1 MRNMLS
7 LFVFLCILS
16 CSTAQIS
23 EDGFYG
29 EAFKSKEFIELNV
42 LTQQM
47 ATQDT
52 VQAIVKG
59 KVESVCQKK
68 GCWMNIVSDEGESIF
83 VKFKDYGFFM
93 PLDLAG
99 QEVVMN
105 GMAFKEVT
113 SVEELQHYAEDEG
126 LSKEEIEKITAPKEE
141 YKFMAT
147 GVYVANSN

>member
-1 MRNMLS
+1 MKNILGLLAF
-7 LFVFLCILS
+7 LFIMS

-29 EAFKSKEFIELNV
+29 ESFKPKKYIELNE

-47 ATQDT
+47 AAQDT

-68 GCWMNIVSDEGESIF
+68 GCWMNIVSEDGESMF

-105 GMAFKEVT
+105 GKAFKEVT

-126 LSKEEIEKITAPKEE
+126 LSKEEIDKIIAPKEE
-141 YKFMAT
+141 YKFMAS
-147 GVYVANSN
+147 GVYVANTK